1 MVLSPA
7 ELIQVMHGGLAM
19 PRVLRL
25 PSIPFGWY
33 YIVLYAESG
42 RDLIAHDADK
52 GLFLELLHQ
61 TLRRNGAHLHAG
73 CVTPKEA
80 HLAIQSGERPVR
92 EITRSLCHEYA
103 RLLNRK
109 TLGKGRL
116 FRAHPHV
123 LLIQHGSWLVRLV
136 HVIHWIPRLR
146 GLADGERYWSSD
158 AAYRGRTRREGLVTH
173 VMLHIV
179 SHGVRRRDAQKE
191 AYRRLMETPPDDE
204 HIRLL
209 SSGSREDSRI
219 LGDGEFL
226 ADIWR
231 STHQKS
237 PRQIKPAPVTGDLRH
252 AVIDAAAK
260 FGEMCDVASSHRQA
274 RAWKRVVTPEQLCSH
289 SRKRPLPTIRAL
301 VTSHV
306 IEHRMATRSQ
316 AARFFGCHPETLSVD
331 RRRHAEALLVEWFG
345 VTSAALFSAGRGGD

>member
-1 MVLSPA
+1 
-7 ELIQVMHGGLAM
+7 M
-19 PRVLRL
+19 PRISRL
-25 PSIPFGWY
+25 PPMAFGWY
-33 YIVLYAESG
+33 YIVLYAERG
-42 RDLIAHDADK
+42 RDLIADEADQQ
-52 GLFLELLHQ
+52 LFLELLRQ
-61 TLRRNGAHLHAG
+61 TMKRNGAHLHAG
-73 CVTPKEA
+73 CVMRKEV
-80 HLAIQSGERPVR
+80 HLAVQSGERPVR
-92 EITRSLCHEYA
+92 DITRSLCHEYA
-103 RLLNRK
+103 RRLNRK
-109 TLGKGRL
+109 YLGRGRL

-123 LLIQHGSWLVRLV
+123 LLIQHGSWLVPLV

-146 GLADGERYWSSD
+146 GLADGEKYWSSD
-158 AAYRGRTRREGLVTH
+158 EAYRGRTRREGLVTH

-237 PRQIKPAPVTGDLRH
+237 RRQLKPAPVIGDLRR

-345 VTSAALFSAGRGGD
+345 VPSAALFSTGPGGD